1 MGPRVKAEDMRVERR
16 DAASSLLEVMI
27 AAVVVVILALGL
39 ASSMGSAFLA
49 DTAARSVSASANAC
63 QQVLEELQELDYGD
77 VLACDGDAMLTS
89 QGVAV
94 KISAAE
100 AMAGMILIE
109 VYACRPV
116 EPRTLL
122 ELGGLTM
129 TQFKNLRA
137 APGSQVRLLTYR
149 AGR

>member
-1 MGPRVKAEDMRVERR
+1 
-16 DAASSLLEVMI
+16 MI
-27 AAVVVVILALGL
+27 ATAVVVILVMGL
-39 ASSMGSAFLA
+39 ASSMGSAFMA
-49 DTAARSVSASANAC
+49 DAVAHSSAASANAC
-63 QQVLEELQELDYGD
+63 QQVLEELQELDYDD

-89 QGVAV
+89 QSVAV
-94 KISAAE
+94 KVSVSE
-100 AMAGMILIE
+100 AMVGMILIE
-109 VYACRPV
+109 VYACRPAENV
-116 EPRTLL
+116 TLL